1 MGAENARQ
9 PPQRSER
16 DLLRL
21 GQLLPGT
28 PHPDGVDLRA
38 EPLPGAERAAQDA
51 LRARL
56 RRDEHEDPLGD
67 RLLAQRI
74 EHRGRPPRLD
84 VLGELTE
91 NELAE
96 GGQILEPEEVLERRV
111 DARLRVDLAVAKP
124 LLERLGREI
133 DEHDLVGLV
142 EDPVGEGLPHANAG
156 QLEHLVV
163 EALEV
168 LDVDGRGDGDPGRED
183 LVDVLVAL
191 AVARLGQVRVG
202 ELVDEREL
210 GARAAIT
217 RVDVHLGELD
227 AADRAPQVRASS
239 RALRREQPSRAGRE
253 ARGSRSRRRRPRAAA
268 WRPSWSIR

>member
-1 MGAENARQ
+1 MRAEDAGEA
-9 PPQRSER
+9 PQRSER

-21 GQLLPGT
+21 GQLLPGP

-38 EPLPGAERAAQDA
+38 EPLPGAERPAQDA

-56 RRDEHEDPLGD
+56 RRDEHEDPLGH
-67 RLLAQRI
+67 RLLAQRV

-84 VLGELTE
+84 VLGELAQD
-91 NELAE
+91 ELAE
-96 GGQILEPEEVLERRV
+96 RGQVLEPEEVLERRV
-111 DARLRVDLAVAKP
+111 DARRRVDLAVAEP
-124 LLERLGREI
+124 LLERLGREV

-142 EDPVGEGLPHANAG
+142 EDPVGERLAHANAG
-156 QLEHLVV
+156 QLEDLVV

-168 LDVDGRGDGDPGRED
+168 LDVDRRGDVDPGRED

-210 GARAAIT
+210 GRAA
-217 RVDVHLGELD
+217 
-227 AADRAPQVRASS
+227 
-239 RALRREQPSRAGRE
+239 
-253 ARGSRSRRRRPRAAA
+253 RSRRRGPSRRARRPPTALRRCGTAS
-268 WRPSWSIR
+268 RPSASAAVSGRSCGSR